1 MSKRRSSK
9 INVEKFVVEPFM
21 DAISND
27 SLKIVTFIE
36 IPYRSVQFI
45 KNGEAFL
52 AKYQASLGIKNND
65 GDEGDYM
72 VWTDSIRLNSYKD
85 TRSALKNR
93 KHYTTFRVKV
103 NKGYSITGQLQDL
116 DTRKTGTIKK
126 K

>member
-1 MSKRRSSK
+1 MNGIITLLLSCVFLFDYSVQAQMSKRRSSK

-52 AKYQASLGIKNND
+52 AKYTSDTIVKSLSCFFIYAAD
-65 GDEGDYM
+65 
-72 VWTDSIRLNSYKD
+72 
-85 TRSALKNR
+85 
-93 KHYTTFRVKV
+93 
-103 NKGYSITGQLQDL
+103 
-116 DTRKTGTIKK
+116 
-126 K
+126 